1 LFIAFGHAEL
11 PRDQTPAELW
21 GKGVVAPAP
30 VDAEGGRRHSSSVA
44 TRLITRFVTRLFETV
59 RFRRFWCI
67 HLSLIDFWVYLFH
80 SVTRKGVAPA
90 LVDAAGG
97 RRHSSLQILVTRLVE
112 TARFPT
118 ILVYSSP
125 NNEPCGCIYLI
136 WSREKEEGGRTSTR
150 RRGGRA
156 QTLLERGPRL
166 KRLSWS
172 RGWSKRRIFRRF
184 RCIYLSIMGVFILF
198 GHADG
203 VAPAPVDAEG
213 GRRHSSSA
221 AHDSSA
227 SPLFGSAAARDGTGS
242 GHCATCVR
250 RLGLR
255 IRVGL
260 RHSTGIPR
268 S

>member
-1 LFIAFGHAEL
+1 M
-11 PRDQTPAELW
+11 
-21 GKGVVAPAP
+21 VAPAP
-30 VDAEGGRRHSSSVA
+30 VDAEGGRRHSSSAA

-67 HLSLIDFWVYLFH
+67 HLSLIDFWVHLSH
-80 SVTRKGVAPA
+80 PVTRKGVAPA

-97 RRHSSLQILVTRLVE
+97 LRHSSLQILVTRLVE

-118 ILVYSSP
+118 ILVYSSH
-125 NNEPCGCIYLI
+125 NNSPFGCIYLI
-136 WSREKEEGGRTSTR
+136 WSRGGCGHVTKVGRTSAGR
-150 RRGGRA
+150 SGGRA
-156 QTLLERGPRL
+156 QALLERGPRL